1 MGRGCLR
8 SAHRAGREFRPGL
21 SLTHCSRLAMWAPA
35 PSLPVVCSTMS
46 AENEAYQEGQQI
58 LRRLAAW
65 EQEVMEINAS
75 DTQCKTDVLLM
86 IAETRRQL
94 REALSRLSGLV

>member
-1 MGRGCLR
+1 
-8 SAHRAGREFRPGL
+8 
-21 SLTHCSRLAMWAPA
+21 
-35 PSLPVVCSTMS
+35 MS
-46 AENEAYQEGQQI
+46 AENEAYQHGQQI

-65 EQEVMEINAS
+65 EQEVMQIDAS
-75 DTQCKTDVLLM
+75 DTQCKTDVLMM

>member
-1 MGRGCLR
+1 
-8 SAHRAGREFRPGL
+8 
-21 SLTHCSRLAMWAPA
+21 
-35 PSLPVVCSTMS
+35 MS

-75 DTQCKTDVLLM
+75 DTQCKTDVLML
-86 IAETRRQL
+86 IAEARRQL